1 MESRGRKFRR
11 GLIRREPELDRT
23 AGLGTKLAHQGNRLA
38 RCEVVWLEEGFQVEI
53 RESLVVQADG
63 ELLADDLGRIRRD
76 LAQGIEDELVN
87 DICKRIL
94 REDFDSL
101 GPERALG
108 CALGHRAQ
116 DTEFSV
122 DEFVAPFQFL
132 RHDGSRPPCYSS
144 LSPWGKPAVP

>member
-1 MESRGRKFRR
+1 MESQGRKFRR

-38 RCEVVWLEEGFQVEI
+38 VREVVWLEEGFQVEI
-53 RESLVVQADG
+53 RKPLVVQADG
-63 ELLADDLGRIRRD
+63 ELLADDLGRIGRD

-87 DICKRIL
+87 DICKGIL

-101 GPERALG
+101 GPER
-108 CALGHRAQ
+108 ALGHRAQ

-132 RHDGSRPPCYSS
+132 GHDGSRPPCYSS
-144 LSPWGKPAVP
+144 FSPWGKPAVP